1 MKKENENKQRT
12 RYHSKQHPMNM
23 DEFGCNDTIIQPAII
38 PSPRKSR
45 IGQLNP
51 FFGHRHSPETKA
63 KMSRTQ
69 KARYK
74 TMRQNMSNE
83 SRRTHLRTIISE
95 EVERL
100 LKVRQN

>member
-1 MKKENENKQRT
+1 MRDENEKKQKNN
-12 RYHSKQHPMNM
+12 SFKQHSMNM
-23 DEFGCNDTIIQPAII
+23 DKLNSIDTNLQPAML

-51 FFGHRHSPETKA
+51 FFGHRHSPESKA
-63 KMSRTQ
+63 KMSNTQ
-69 KARYK
+69 KERYRA
-74 TMRQNMSNE
+74 MRQNMSNE

-100 LKVRQN
+100 RKVRQN